1 MMKTIIKTK
10 NTVMV
15 FISMGILLFSG
26 CDNWSEDINVDT
38 SRPIF
43 DENIDPNLFLLP
55 TMDYLF
61 SRTGG
66 GFSENS
72 WDVMMP
78 TVQYNA
84 KTRSLSQPHRHRSWH
99 DFGGNV
105 WQTGYS
111 VLNGIK
117 NVRRAALATNDTRYE
132 AVADIWESYIM
143 YIITLMY
150 GDIPYFAAVGDEL
163 VTQVEYDSQ
172 ADIFPALMDKLKNA
186 SDLIGNQTDPIN
198 SNTDVIFLGD
208 IQKWRKFANV
218 LRFKAAMH
226 FHNSDPVLTE
236 SIMKEIVDNPSKY
249 PMFESNNDN
258 ANFHFD
264 GSQRISPWYLNSIA
278 NEDNLP
284 MSNVFVERLLSIADP
299 RIYQFAKPVQKVH
312 SDPNMYVLPTNKG
325 VDKYLGHLSGITT
338 SNGDAATWNGGVEYC
353 SRQTSDWFRPV
364 DENFVPLDG
373 AKTTPWYISHYPE
386 VTLLKAEAA
395 LKGWISSDPK
405 ALYEEGI
412 RASLEMFQAT
422 FTDARYD
429 RAYAEDALND
439 INEYLAQQQ
448 VSWTGGRDQML
459 LISEQRWIACYQL
472 IIEPYFDHRRTM
484 LPPIV
489 SSNNA
494 TAFEATGSGTR
505 FPARADYPESERQK
519 NTEGVTKA
527 LSEGFD
533 IEITGEE
540 NRTEARMYIINNP
553 LSPSLQM
560 PIFQEPFNGNGEY
573 PGGNNFKT
581 WFDQHWKTMLWW
593 EN

>member
-1 MMKTIIKTK
+1 MMKKTIKMKTK
-10 NTVMV
+10 
-15 FISMGILLFSG
+15 ILLSACIGIFLFSG

-55 TMDYLF
+55 TMDGLF
-61 SRTGG
+61 LQVGG
-66 GFSENS
+66 GFGENS

-78 TVQYNA
+78 LVGYNA
-84 KTRSLSQPHRHRSWH
+84 KTRSLSQPNRHRSWH

-105 WQTGYS
+105 WPRGYGA
-111 VLNGIK
+111 LKGLK
-117 NVRRAALATNDTRYE
+117 NVRRAAIASHDTRYE

-143 YIITLMY
+143 YILTLMY

-163 VTQVEYDSQ
+163 VTQVAYDSQ

-186 SDLIGNQTDPIN
+186 SNLIGSQTDAIN
-198 SNTDVIFLGD
+198 PNTDVVFFGD
-208 IQKWRKFANV
+208 IQKWKKFANV
-218 LRFKAAMH
+218 LRFKAAIH
-226 FHNSDPVLTE
+226 FHNSDPALTE
-236 SIMKEIVDNPSKY
+236 GIMQEIVGNPGQY
-249 PMFESNNDN
+249 PMFESNADN
-258 ANFHFD
+258 AYFHFD
-264 GSQRISPWYLNSIA
+264 GTQRISPWFLNSIA

-284 MSNVFVERLLSIADP
+284 MGNVFIERLLSIADP
-299 RIYQFAKPVQKVH
+299 RIYQFAKPVQMVH
-312 SDPNMYVLPTNKG
+312 TDPNQYVLPSNKG

-338 SNGDAATWNGGVEYC
+338 SNGDAATWNGGVEYA

-364 DENFVPLDG
+364 DENFMPLDG
-373 AKTTPWYISHYPE
+373 ARTTPWYLSHYPE
-386 VTLLKAEAA
+386 ITLLKAEAA
-395 LKGWISSDPK
+395 LKGWITGDAR

-412 RASLEMFQAT
+412 AASFDMFQAT
-422 FTDARYD
+422 FTDPRYD
-429 RAYAEDALND
+429 RAYAEDGLSNLS
-439 INEYLAQQQ
+439 EYLSQQQ
-448 VSWTGGRDQML
+448 VNWTGGRDQML
-459 LISEQRWIACYQL
+459 LIAEQRWIADYQV

-489 SSNNA
+489 SSHNA
-494 TAFEATGSGTR
+494 ASYESTGSGTR

-527 LSEGFD
+527 LKEGFD

-540 NRTEARMYIINNP
+540 NRTEARMYILNNN

-560 PIFQEPFNGNGEY
+560 PIFQEPINGNGEY
-573 PGGNNFKT
+573 PGSNNFKA
-581 WFDQHWKTMLWW
+581 WYDQHWKTMMWW